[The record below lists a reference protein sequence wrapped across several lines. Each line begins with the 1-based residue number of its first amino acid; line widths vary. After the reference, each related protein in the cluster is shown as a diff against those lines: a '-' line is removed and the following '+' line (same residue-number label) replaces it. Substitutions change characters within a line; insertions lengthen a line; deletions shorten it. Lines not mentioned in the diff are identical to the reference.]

1 MAVTPLEGF
10 THTAFSYGGA
20 ERTVYLRGDGP
31 GVVVMHEIPGI
42 TPEVARFAR
51 IVADDGFRVY
61 LPHLFG
67 TPDKPFSNGYVLG
80 QMARACVSREFSVLA
95 RGESSPIT
103 DWLRALCRHAHDE
116 CGGPGVGAIGMC
128 LTGNFALALMVD
140 ECVMAPVLSQPSL
153 PFPVTRAH
161 RQALHVSD
169 ADLEVIRK
177 RTQGGCGVL
186 GLRFT
191 GDPMVPAER
200 FERLRSELGSGFEA
214 VEIDSRPGNP
224 NGLTRT
230 AHSVVTKELVDEEG
244 HPTRNALDR
253 VLGLFR
259 ERLCPTVSESPDS
272 PASRATQDA
281 G

>member
-1 MAVTPLEGF
+1 MAVTRLEGF
-10 THTAFSYGGA
+10 QDTRFSHEGA

-67 TPDKPFSNGYVLG
+67 SPGRPFSNGSVAREML
-80 QMARACVSREFSVLA
+80 RACVGREFAVLA
-95 RGESSPIT
+95 KRESSPVT
-103 DWLRALCRHAHDE
+103 DWLRALCRHAHRE
-116 CGGPGVGAIGMC
+116 CGGPGVGAVGMC

-153 PFPVTRAH
+153 PFPLSRAH
-161 RQALHVSD
+161 REALHVSPEQ
-169 ADLEVIRK
+169 LEIVRQ
-177 RTQGGCGVL
+177 RAQSGCNVL

-191 GDPMVPAER
+191 GDPLVPAER
-200 FERLRSELGSGFEA
+200 FERLRSELGSGFQA
-214 VEIDSRPGNP
+214 VEIDSSPGNP
-224 NGLTRT
+224 HGIPKS
-230 AHSVVTKELVDEEG
+230 AHSVLTTELVDEAG
-244 HPTRNALDR
+244 HPTRAALDG

-259 ERLCPTVSESPDS
+259 ERLRP
-272 PASRATQDA
+272 
-281 G
+281 

>member
-1 MAVTPLEGF
+1 MSVTPLAGF
-10 THTAFSYGGA
+10 SHAPFSHQGA
-20 ERTVYLRGDGP
+20 ERTVYRRGEGP
-31 GVVVMHEIPGI
+31 GVVVMHEVPGI

-67 TPDKPFSNGYVLG
+67 TPDKPLSPGYALG
-80 QMARACVSREFSVLA
+80 QIARACVSREFSVLA
-95 RGESSPIT
+95 RGASSPIT
-103 DWLRALCRHAHDE
+103 DWLRALCRHAHAE

-153 PFPVTRAH
+153 PFPLTRSH
-161 RQALHVSD
+161 REAMHVSD
-169 ADLEVIRK
+169 RDLEVIRK
-177 RTQGGCGVL
+177 RAAAGCGVL

-191 GDPMVPAER
+191 GDPMVPQER
-200 FERLRSELGSGFEA
+200 FARLRRELGDGFEGI
-214 VEIDSRPGNP
+214 EIDSSPGNP
-224 NGLTRT
+224 HGLTRS
-230 AHSVVTKELVDEEG
+230 AHSVVTTELVDEAG
-244 HPTRNALDR
+244 HPTRQALDR

-259 ERLCPTVSESPDS
+259 ERLRSA
-272 PASRATQDA
+272 PAA